1 MNLEP
6 KYQDKGKEYYCN
18 LTKELDTIAGFSGR
32 YKHYLLDV
40 RDSFDN
46 FFAIRVPGRTI
57 GDIELDNRTAIVNI
71 VIAQDFVG
79 NGNFYPRNIRDV
91 LSKYIGEVIECFE

>member
-1 MNLEP
+1 LNGEKVNLEP

-18 LTKELDTIAGFSGR
+18 LTKELDTIAGLSGR
-32 YKHYLLDV
+32 YKRYLLDV
-40 RDSFDN
+40 RDSFD
-46 FFAIRVPGRTI
+46 
-57 GDIELDNRTAIVNI
+57 DRTAIVNI
-71 VIAQDFVG
+71 VISRDFVG